1 MVRAAM
7 KDSDCV
13 QFLQW
18 CLPGL
23 RLRWAGFR
31 RVRRQVC
38 RRIVRRL
45 NELGLSDVSA
55 YRSYLES
62 DPAEWR
68 ILDALCR
75 VPISRFYRDRG
86 VFQFQERDVLPR
98 LAQMAAAQGENDVR
112 CWSIGCASGEEP
124 YTVAILW
131 RLRLAPRFPSLRLR
145 ILATDADPHAIE
157 RAVRACYPPS
167 SLKQLPEDLRSRAL
181 IAAPGGFCVREEY
194 RGSVTFQDQDIRR
207 TAPDGMFHLILCRNL
222 AFTYF
227 DEALQRETLH
237 KIAARLFPGGALV
250 IGRQEHLPDGVSGFE
265 PWSSGLATYRRVP
278 ER

>member
-1 MVRAAM
+1 M

-13 QFLQW
+13 QFLRW
-18 CLPGL
+18 FLPGL

-131 RLRLAPRFPSLRLR
+131 LLRLAPRFPSLRLR
-145 ILATDADPHAIE
+145 ILATDADPHAIK
-157 RAVRACYPPS
+157 RAERACYPSS
-167 SLKQLPEDLRSRAL
+167 SLKELPEDLRSRAL
-181 IAAPGGFCVREEY
+181 IAAAGGFCVREEY